1 MKKRKSPKEKSS
13 VPMIGILSVAAASSL
28 IFPPTARALSSAR
41 CSYRDSQP
49 PSSSPRVLGGAPM
62 APFFPVL
69 IPFSLRLLYLSPLYR
84 ASIPC
89 SLHAAPKDVLLLGPL
104 PRRAPLQARSF
115 SARPPLGSDG
125 VPLLACPP
133 CLLFPAGVPPVHAIL
148 PAPASVVHL
157 LGAPPCPCFH

>member
-13 VPMIGILSVAAASSL
+13 VPICCRRLLPNFSTDRAGL
-28 IFPPTARALSSAR
+28 IFCAL
-41 CSYRDSQP
+41 SYRDSQP
-49 PSSSPRVLGGAPM
+49 TAAVFFSQGARRCSHGAVLPCAYPLLP
-62 APFFPVL
+62 AL
-69 IPFSLRLLYLSPLYR
+69 ALSLSLYR